1 METTNISNN
10 VDVLI
15 ERAGDYLET
24 RLDLL
29 KLRAA
34 DRSADIISSFAS
46 KLIVLLVMS
55 VFFIILNIG
64 IALYI
69 GEMTGRLY
77 YGFFIVAGF
86 YFIAGLITYG
96 MRHRWLKD
104 PFADKVIHKLLK

>member
-1 METTNISNN
+1 METTTISNN
-10 VDVLI
+10 VEVLI
-15 ERAGDYLET
+15 EKAGDYLET
-24 RLDLL
+24 RFDLL

-64 IALYI
+64 IAIYV
-69 GEMTGRLY
+69 GELTGKLY

-86 YFIAGLITYG
+86 YFIAGLIFYQ
-96 MRHRWLKD
+96 MRHRWLKN
-104 PFADKVIHKLLK
+104 PFADKLVQKMLK